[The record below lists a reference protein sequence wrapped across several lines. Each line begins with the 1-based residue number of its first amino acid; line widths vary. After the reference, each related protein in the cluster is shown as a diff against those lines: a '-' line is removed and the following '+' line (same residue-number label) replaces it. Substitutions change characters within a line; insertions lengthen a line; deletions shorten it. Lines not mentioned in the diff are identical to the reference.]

1 MSDKRKQIVLPIV
14 ILLVGMI
21 GAIVIV
27 KSRRPAPLR
36 SPEEYAPLVRVIE
49 VVPEARQ
56 LSVSTQGTVRPRT
69 ESTLVAE
76 VSGRVTAIAPAFAAG
91 GFFEKDEVLVWIDDR
106 DYQTAVVTA
115 SSAVAQARV
124 AAELEEAQ
132 ADVARQEWQ
141 TLGDGTESPLATR
154 ELQLQQA
161 RAALASAE
169 AALEQ
174 AKRNLERTRVRAP
187 FVGRVREKLVDVGRF
202 VTPGVPAASVFA
214 VDYAEIRLPIPDR
227 ELAYL
232 DLPINYRGESEQHK
246 GPTVMLRANFA
257 GERHTW
263 TGRIVRVE
271 GEIDRVSR
279 MVHVIAQVD
288 DPYGRGPDG
297 EERMPLAVG
306 LFVEAEIMGHKVEDV
321 VVVETKDSVL
331 VTTKDRSQNIKHIVE
346 YICRSNNHSQSHC
359 CQD

>member
-132 ADVARQEWQ
+132 AQLSKTLAVRPYNATAHYEIALVLSE
-141 TLGDGTESPLATR
+141 LGDS
-154 ELQLQQA
+154 
-161 RAALASAE
+161 E
-169 AALEQ
+169 AALEH
-174 AKRNLERTRVRAP
+174 LRTA
-187 FVGRVREKLVDVGRF
+187 
-202 VTPGVPAASVFA
+202 
-214 VDYAEIRLPIPDR
+214 
-227 ELAYL
+227 
-232 DLPINYRGESEQHK
+232 
-246 GPTVMLRANFA
+246 
-257 GERHTW
+257 
-263 TGRIVRVE
+263 
-271 GEIDRVSR
+271 
-279 MVHVIAQVD
+279 
-288 DPYGRGPDG
+288 
-297 EERMPLAVG
+297 LAVWS
-306 LFVEAEIMGHKVEDV
+306 EADPAFEPAQRARQKLDEL
-321 VVVETKDSVL
+321 TSA
-331 VTTKDRSQNIKHIVE
+331 T
-346 YICRSNNHSQSHC
+346 
-359 CQD
+359 